1 MRRVT
6 TDADAHGQGPS
17 AGATGRSATQVAT
30 PSATRLAATSFAMP
44 FRHYQELALEAFE
57 AARARDDRRIYLT
70 MPPGSGKTVL
80 GLEIGR
86 RTGRP
91 VVVLAPTSAI
101 QAQWVAEWSSFRP
114 AWPAAAGPSSES
126 RSSTHTD

>member
-30 PSATRLAATSFAMP
+30 PSATRLAAMSFVMP

-70 MPPGSGKTVL
+70 MPPGSG
-80 GLEIGR
+80 R
-86 RTGRP
+86 
-91 VVVLAPTSAI
+91 
-101 QAQWVAEWSSFRP
+101 
-114 AWPAAAGPSSES
+114 
-126 RSSTHTD
+126 